1 MTLASYQ
8 SRVLLSLSLFL
19 SLTTTLPPSPT
30 SGALLLKL
38 FLSGGLRLGLIY
50 NLLQEDDKSND
61 KKEEKPK
68 DKETPTP
75 RRKESRESRDSKE
88 KSEKKEKT
96 DEKKEDRKSK
106 DK

>member
-8 SRVLLSLSLFL
+8 TRVLLSLSL
-19 SLTTTLPPSPT
+19 SLTHNNTAAPT